1 MKEKIIYIT
10 DSDMERLRGL
20 IKTSR
25 EFHTTD
31 ETYLKEL
38 EKELNRGKVVDSKNI
53 PKDIITMN
61 TKVCI
66 KDLDTNKEE
75 VCWLVFPTNADPNQ
89 NRISI
94 LTPIGTALLGYK
106 TGDIIEWEVPGGIR
120 KLKIKKILYQPE
132 AAGNYK
138 YSKTF
143 LGRRKNYV

>member
-10 DSDMERLRGL
+10 DSDVKRLQEL
-20 IKTSR
+20 IETSR

-38 EKELNRGKVVDSKNI
+38 EKELNRSKVVDSKKI
-53 PKDIITMN
+53 PKDIITMD

-75 VCWLVFPTNADPNQ
+75 VCWLVFPANADPNH
-89 NRISI
+89 NRVSI

-106 TGDIIEWEVPGGIR
+106 TGDIIEWKVPGGIR

-132 AAGNYK
+132 TAGNYK
-138 YSKTF
+138 YSKIF